1 MPNPVRPI
9 VSRLVTTVGLVGS
22 LFIKRDADGRV
33 SFALAPLS
41 IALVLTT
48 SITCSVQK
56 TEPFSV
62 CVRDTVTTLR
72 DLIHAN

>member
-9 VSRLVTTVGLVGS
+9 IPRLVTTVGLVGS
-22 LFIKRDADGRV
+22 LFIKRDTDGRV
-33 SFALAPLS
+33 SLALAPLS
-41 IALVLTT
+41 IVLMLTT

-56 TEPFSV
+56 TEAFSV
-62 CVRDTVTTLR
+62 CVRGTVTTLR